1 MKYTAGQAAEAAG
14 ISKATITRALKSG
27 KISGIKDDSGAWIID
42 PAELHRVFP
51 PVADEPSETRIMQ
64 QPATHE
70 KPNETG
76 LLEREN
82 QMLREALAEARQ
94 EQDRWHQIAERLSIA
109 PRPLR
114 QTIPSPLRGSGPGC
128 SEKDG
133 GLKPAELT
141 GRRVAG
147 SGGTGW
153 TGFHRRSE
161 HRCASHRPSRKP
173 RPRPRP
179 APCGRGPAMRDGRC
193 RGW

>member
-1 MKYTAGQAAEAAG
+1 MKRHEIHGG
-14 ISKATITRALKSG
+14 SGRRGGGNLKATITRALKSG

-94 EQDRWHQIAERLSIA
+94 ERDRWHQIAERLSIA
-109 PRPLR
+109 PPAPAPGQPGAAVGFWSRLFGKGRGAETSRAYRAARCWFRWNRLDRISSSVRTPLR
-114 QTIPSPLRGSGPGC
+114 QSSPQP
-128 SEKDG
+128 
-133 GLKPAELT
+133 
-141 GRRVAG
+141 
-147 SGGTGW
+147 
-153 TGFHRRSE
+153 
-161 HRCASHRPSRKP
+161 
-173 RPRPRP
+173 
-179 APCGRGPAMRDGRC
+179 
-193 RGW
+193 